1 MKRITNKYIYLTI
14 SACLCTLLLAGCG
27 VYSLKSGS
35 IPTEVKTISIDNVF
49 NEVGGGPANI
59 SQLFTEKIKSYYQQN
74 SRLEIVKNN
83 GDWQL
88 EPKIVGYSIS
98 PVAPIG
104 GSANL
109 SSAYNRLTIRMQ
121 AKFINTLDEKA
132 NFDQSFSFFYDY
144 EKDKSLSNVEA
155 QAIEEISEKIVFD
168 IFTKTAS
175 NW

>member
-1 MKRITNKYIYLTI
+1 MRKIISKYLYLNITL
-14 SACLCTLLLAGCG
+14 SLCVLLLGGCG

-35 IPTEVKTISIDNVF
+35 IPNEVKTISIDNVY

-59 SQLFTEKIKSYYQQN
+59 SQVFTEKLKNYYQQN

-88 EPKIVGYSIS
+88 ESKIVGYAIS

-104 GSANL
+104 GSANN
-109 SSAYNRLTIRMQ
+109 SSAFNRLTIRIQ
-121 AKFINTLDEKA
+121 AKFVNTLDEKA

-144 EKDKSLSNVEA
+144 AKDLSLSSIEG
-155 QAIEEISEKIVFD
+155 QAIDEISERIVFD

-175 NW
+175 TW